1 MKNTVKINSEKNLEN
16 SVDSILK
23 SNKIIFYC
31 MGGSGSLAHYAY
43 HKFIRTEIRCV
54 VKTDSHWQA
63 MISSMA
69 KQDDVIMAFSNSD
82 SNKELID
89 AIKIGIK
96 NGVKVISITGNPK
109 SPISKVSDIVL
120 VFYGRKSSF
129 RSEAMQ
135 C

>member
-1 MKNTVKINSEKNLEN
+1 
-16 SVDSILK
+16 
-23 SNKIIFYC
+23 
-31 MGGSGSLAHYAY
+31 
-43 HKFIRTEIRCV
+43 
-54 VKTDSHWQA
+54 

-96 NGVKVISITGNPK
+96 NGVKVISITGNAK
-109 SPISKVSDIVL
+109 SPISKVSNIVL
-120 VFYGRKSSF
+120 VSYGRKSSF

>member
-1 MKNTVKINSEKNLEN
+1 
-16 SVDSILK
+16 
-23 SNKIIFYC
+23 
-31 MGGSGSLAHYAY
+31 
-43 HKFIRTEIRCV
+43 
-54 VKTDSHWQA
+54 

-96 NGVKVISITGNPK
+96 NGVKVISITGNAK

-120 VFYGRKSSF
+120 VSYGRKSSF

>member
-23 SNKIIFYC
+23 SNQIIFYG

-96 NGVKVISITGNPK
+96 NGVKVISITGNAK

-120 VFYGRKSSF
+120 VSYGRKSSF

>member
-1 MKNTVKINSEKNLEN
+1 
-16 SVDSILK
+16 
-23 SNKIIFYC
+23 
-31 MGGSGSLAHYAY
+31 
-43 HKFIRTEIRCV
+43 
-54 VKTDSHWQA
+54 

-96 NGVKVISITGNPK
+96 NGVKVISITGNAK
-109 SPISKVSDIVL
+109 SPISRVSDIVL
-120 VFYGRKSSF
+120 VSYGRKSSF

>member
-1 MKNTVKINSEKNLEN
+1 
-16 SVDSILK
+16 
-23 SNKIIFYC
+23 
-31 MGGSGSLAHYAY
+31 
-43 HKFIRTEIRCV
+43 
-54 VKTDSHWQA
+54 
-63 MISSMA
+63 MA

-96 NGVKVISITGNPK
+96 NGVKVISITGNAK
-109 SPISKVSDIVL
+109 SPISKVSNIVL
-120 VFYGRKSSF
+120 VSYGRKSSF

>member
-1 MKNTVKINSEKNLEN
+1 
-16 SVDSILK
+16 
-23 SNKIIFYC
+23 
-31 MGGSGSLAHYAY
+31 
-43 HKFIRTEIRCV
+43 
-54 VKTDSHWQA
+54 
-63 MISSMA
+63 MA

-96 NGVKVISITGNPK
+96 NGVKVISITGNAK

-120 VFYGRKSSF
+120 VSYGRKSSF